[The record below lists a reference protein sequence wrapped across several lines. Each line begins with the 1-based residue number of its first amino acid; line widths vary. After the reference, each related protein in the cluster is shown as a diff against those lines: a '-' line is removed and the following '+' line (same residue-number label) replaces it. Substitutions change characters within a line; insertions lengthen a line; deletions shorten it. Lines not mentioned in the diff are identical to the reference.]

1 MALQHSGIPIVAQP
15 SGCRIETRLD
25 AWRCDVQYRRKER
38 RDESRRRRHECPR
51 HDAASRFPEAS
62 VDDHGKVMGMESGV
76 RISSRSGMTLIEL
89 IVACTIMMLLTYMAV
104 PMARN
109 RVRREKER
117 DLRAALLQI
126 RNAIDQ
132 YKDHAD
138 KNEFGPIKVGTEGY
152 PETLEILVEG
162 VKIANQV
169 DKKVKFLR
177 RIPLDPMTNARDWG
191 KRSMQ
196 DDPKSTAWGGQNVF
210 DVYTNSFDKARD
222 GTPYS
227 DW

>member
-1 MALQHSGIPIVAQP
+1 M
-15 SGCRIETRLD
+15 
-25 AWRCDVQYRRKER
+25 
-38 RDESRRRRHECPR
+38 
-51 HDAASRFPEAS
+51 S
-62 VDDHGKVMGMESGV
+62 VENSEVPVPVSLWGRMESCGRLAIGLPV
-76 RISSRSGMTLIEL
+76 RCTSLQEGRLPIGLQDSILPHKYKHKHGRSGMTLIEL

-126 RNAIDQ
+126 RTAIDQ

-138 KNEFGPIKVGTEGY
+138 RNEFGPIKVGTEGY

-177 RIPLDPMTNARDWG
+177 KIPLDPMTNARDWG

-227 DW
+227 EW

>member
-1 MALQHSGIPIVAQP
+1 
-15 SGCRIETRLD
+15 
-25 AWRCDVQYRRKER
+25 
-38 RDESRRRRHECPR
+38 
-51 HDAASRFPEAS
+51 
-62 VDDHGKVMGMESGV
+62 
-76 RISSRSGMTLIEL
+76 MTLIEL

-109 RVRREKER
+109 RVQRQKER
-117 DLRAALLQI
+117 ELRLALREI
-126 RNAIDQ
+126 RDAINR
-132 YKDHAD
+132 YKDDAD
-138 KNEFGPIKVGTEGY
+138 KGAFGALKVGTEGY
-152 PETLEILVEG
+152 PETLEVMVEG

-169 DKKVKFLR
+169 DKKVKYLR
-177 RIPLDPMTNARDWG
+177 RIPLDPMTNTRDWG

-227 DW
+227 EW

>member
-1 MALQHSGIPIVAQP
+1 MSI
-15 SGCRIETRLD
+15 RL
-25 AWRCDVQYRRKER
+25 ANAMWGR
-38 RDESRRRRHECPR
+38 
-51 HDAASRFPEAS
+51 
-62 VDDHGKVMGMESGV
+62 MESFRPIGNRPSCSEV
-76 RISSRSGMTLIEL
+76 QPTGRPIDNRPQDSILPHKYKHSRSGMTLIEL

-109 RVRREKER
+109 RVRRQKER
-117 DLRAALLQI
+117 ELHLALDEI
-126 RNAIDQ
+126 RRAIDR
-132 YKDHAD
+132 YKDEAD
-138 KNEFGPIKVGTEGY
+138 KNSFGPIKVGTEGY

-177 RIPLDPMTNARDWG
+177 RIPLDPMTNTRDWG

-210 DVYTNSFDKARD
+210 DVYSNTFDKARD

-227 DW
+227 EW

>member
-1 MALQHSGIPIVAQP
+1 MAVRLGSAECEAGRPIANRPQDSILP
-15 SGCRIETRLD
+15 HKDKQKHR
-25 AWRCDVQYRRKER
+25 
-38 RDESRRRRHECPR
+38 
-51 HDAASRFPEAS
+51 
-62 VDDHGKVMGMESGV
+62 
-76 RISSRSGMTLIEL
+76 RSGMTLIEL

-104 PMARN
+104 PMARS
-109 RVRREKER
+109 RVRRQKER
-117 DLRAALLQI
+117 ELHLALDEI
-126 RNAIDQ
+126 RRAIDH
-132 YKDHAD
+132 YKDEAD
-138 KNEFGPIKVGTEGY
+138 KNSFGPIKVGTEGY

-177 RIPLDPMTNARDWG
+177 RIPLDPMTNTRDWG

-210 DVYTNSFDKARD
+210 DVYSNTFDKARD

-227 DW
+227 EW

>member
-1 MALQHSGIPIVAQP
+1 MSLKNTKIQEGLWGRIASCRPVSNRPLQAEQP
-15 SGCRIETRLD
+15 RPGS
-25 AWRCDVQYRRKER
+25 A
-38 RDESRRRRHECPR
+38 DEIGPQLAMLPHKR
-51 HDAASRFPEAS
+51 
-62 VDDHGKVMGMESGV
+62 
-76 RISSRSGMTLIEL
+76 SRSGMTLIEL

-109 RVRREKER
+109 RVRRQKER
-117 DLRAALLQI
+117 ELHLALDEI
-126 RNAIDQ
+126 RRAIDR
-132 YKDHAD
+132 YKDEAD
-138 KNEFGPIKVGTEGY
+138 KNSFGPIKVGTEGY

-177 RIPLDPMTNARDWG
+177 RIPLDPMTNTRDWG

-227 DW
+227 EW

>member
-1 MALQHSGIPIVAQP
+1 
-15 SGCRIETRLD
+15 
-25 AWRCDVQYRRKER
+25 
-38 RDESRRRRHECPR
+38 
-51 HDAASRFPEAS
+51 
-62 VDDHGKVMGMESGV
+62 
-76 RISSRSGMTLIEL
+76 MTLIEL
-89 IVACTIMMLLTYMAV
+89 IVATAIMMILAYMAV

-109 RVRREKER
+109 RVRRERER
-117 DLRAALLQI
+117 QLSLALREI
-126 RNAIDQ
+126 RTAIDQ
-132 YKDHAD
+132 YKDAAD
-138 KNEFGPIKVGTEGY
+138 KGTFGPLKVGTEGY

-177 RIPLDPMTNARDWG
+177 RIPLDPMTNTRDWG

-210 DVYTNSFDKARD
+210 DVYTNSFEKSRD

-227 DW
+227 DWQ

>member
-1 MALQHSGIPIVAQP
+1 MSIRLFSADCRTPASEPVGQTPLSAADALVGLCGPQREAGQGA
-15 SGCRIETRLD
+15 GCGPGGPPH
-25 AWRCDVQYRRKER
+25 K
-38 RDESRRRRHECPR
+38 H
-51 HDAASRFPEAS
+51 
-62 VDDHGKVMGMESGV
+62 
-76 RISSRSGMTLIEL
+76 SRSGMTLIEL

-109 RVRREKER
+109 RVRRQKER
-117 DLRAALLQI
+117 ELHLALDEI
-126 RNAIDQ
+126 RRAIDR
-132 YKDHAD
+132 YKDEAD
-138 KNEFGPIKVGTEGY
+138 KNSFGPIKVGTEGY

-177 RIPLDPMTNARDWG
+177 RIPLDPMTNTRDWG

-227 DW
+227 EW